1 MESKYN
7 ALLHKYEGSSW
18 RLLCNAN
25 TYFHTCDSLDFSLL
39 NIHYLSSF
47 WADPYSKTQKRS
59 IHRVMQ
65 TWVWIPLITFLSYP
79 NTSRLQAYEAL
90 IGYLGYK
97 MREEG
102 REFGSGEGV
111 WVAGGRW
118 VLQDLYFEKYSVDNR
133 QDGRKRDIGWNREF
147 IAEF

>member
-1 MESKYN
+1 MLCCINMKE
-7 ALLHKYEGSSW
+7 ALDVYCVMQTLTFIPVIPSTFLSWIFIIFLHFELIPIQ
-18 RLLCNAN
+18 RLKNGL
-25 TYFHTCDSLDFSLL
+25 F
-39 NIHYLSSF
+39 I
-47 WADPYSKTQKRS
+47 
-59 IHRVMQ
+59 VMQ